1 MSANPSPSPHIAF
14 TSAENCDVAGS
25 FLTINLDAMKRNYR
39 YLANRGKK
47 ADCAAVIKADAYGTG
62 LEQAATALWQEGCCT
77 FFVALPQE
85 GARARATLPE
95 ATIYILNGLMSREGC
110 AFYQSHELR
119 PVLGSLE
126 EINLWQSHC
135 EEQSEALPCAIHFDT
150 GMNRLGLSLKA
161 AHLLSQRMA
170 SNELAFTPSLI
181 MSHLACADT
190 PLHPLNARQLDKFR
204 TIRALF
210 PEIPASFAN
219 SAGIFL
225 GPDYHF
231 DLLRPGIALY
241 GAQPVSDHPNP
252 MNVVATLQA
261 RVLSLRH
268 VVKGDSISYGAAAIT
283 KRDSRI
289 ATICVG
295 YADGYI
301 RAGGSSVQKDG
312 AKVWIAGH
320 EAPII
325 GRVTMDLI
333 MVDVT
338 DIPHEEVEPGTL
350 VEMFGPHIAIDDV
363 AAAAGTIGYE
373 LLTSLGMRSERRYQ
387 LNSTTD

>member
-1 MSANPSPSPHIAF
+1 MSANLYPSPHIAF
-14 TSAENCDVAGS
+14 TSAENSDIAGS
-25 FLTINLDAMKRNYR
+25 FLDINLDALKRNYR

-47 ADCAAVIKADAYGTG
+47 ADCAAVIKADAYGIG
-62 LEQAATALWQEGCCT
+62 LEQAANALWQEGCRT
-77 FFVALPQE
+77 FFVALPKE
-85 GARARATLPE
+85 GARARKILPQ
-95 ATIYILNGLMSREGC
+95 ATIYILNGLMSQQACG
-110 AFYQSHELR
+110 FYQQHELR
-119 PVLGSLE
+119 PVLGSLDE
-126 EINLWQSHC
+126 VDLWQSHC
-135 EEQSEALPCAIHFDT
+135 ATTQTDLPCAIHFDT
-150 GMNRLGLSLKA
+150 GMNRLGLSLKS
-161 AHLLSQRMA
+161 AHLLADRIKANALS
-170 SNELAFTPSLI
+170 FTPSLI

-190 PLHPLNARQLDKFR
+190 PLHPLNTQQLDKFR

-210 PEIPASFAN
+210 PDIPASFAN

-241 GAQPVSDHPNP
+241 GAQPVNDHPNP

-261 RVLSLRH
+261 RILSLRN
-268 VVKGDSISYGAAAIT
+268 VTKGDSISYGAAAVT
-283 KRDSRI
+283 NRDSRI

-301 RAGGSSVQKDG
+301 RAGGSTMQKDG
-312 AKVWIAGH
+312 AKVWVAGR

-333 MVDVT
+333 MIDVT
-338 DIPHEEVEPGTL
+338 DIPASDIAPGTL

-373 LLTSLGMRSERRYQ
+373 LLTSLGMRSERRYH
-387 LNSTTD
+387 LDHETD